1 MRPAETGMSEPA
13 VVREYAELASGYDA
27 RWSSYIHASVQET
40 LARLPRKAGDRI
52 LDIGCGTGV
61 LLAALAA
68 ANDDLQ
74 LQGIDPV
81 PEMLAVAR
89 QRLPEGAILKAG
101 WADNLQ
107 LPDASVDTVV
117 SSSVFHYIRDPV
129 AALAEMHR
137 VLVPGGNLVIT
148 DWCRD
153 FATTRMTDW
162 YFSVFKAANF
172 RTYGLA
178 ELEALVK
185 NAAFTSVDGQRYK
198 AGWWWGLMTVTA
210 TRKP

>member
-1 MRPAETGMSEPA
+1 MSEPA

-27 RWSSYIHASVQET
+27 RWSSYIYASVQET
-40 LARLPRKAGDRI
+40 LARLPRKTGDRI
-52 LDIGCGTGV
+52 LDIGCGTGA

-68 ANDDLQ
+68 ESDDLQ

-89 QRLPEGAILKAG
+89 RRLPEEVILGAG

-107 LPDASVDTVV
+107 LPDACVDTVV

-129 AALAEMHR
+129 RALAEMHR

-162 YFSVFKAANF
+162 YLSMFNTAHF

-185 NAAFTSVDGQRYK
+185 DAAFTSVDGQRYK
-198 AGWWWGLMTVTA
+198 AGWWGLMTMTA
-210 TRKP
+210 AKIS

>member
-185 NAAFTSVDGQRYK
+185 DAAFTSVDGQRYK

-210 TRKP
+210 TRKS